1 MRKMIAMLLALLV
14 LAIMWLLSGCAE
26 LWGERANVVLRFSP
40 YSQESF
46 TKAAPEECF
55 TKLNV
60 MLFDAEGGKVFDKV
74 RTQTSDEEDFG
85 TLSLSLAEGTYTVVA
100 VGHSSIKSATIKSP
114 TAVQFTASDGEKLTD
129 TFNYC
134 GELTV
139 TSEKQEKTLR
149 MTRVAA
155 MFRLKLTDAKLP
167 ESFARMKFD
176 YTGGSANYNPSNGQG
191 ITKSTQ
197 SELRAKSAD
206 GIYEV
211 YTFPYLAE
219 SGVLQITASALDEQ
233 GNILVKH
240 VFKDV
245 PVRRNVITAYEG
257 AFFGD
262 MPGTVAGYTGTFV
275 VDPAWGEIN
284 TYTF

>member
-1 MRKMIAMLLALLV
+1 MKRYIAMLLALLL
-14 LAIMWLLSGCAE
+14 LAILWLLSGCTD

-40 YSQESF
+40 YVQGPF
-46 TKAAPEECF
+46 TKAAPAECF

-155 MFRLKLTDAKLP
+155 MFRLKLTDAKPP

-197 SELRAKSAD
+197 SELRAKSTD

-211 YTFPYLAE
+211 YTFPYLSE

-245 PVRRNVITAYEG
+245 PVRRNVITSYEG

>member
-1 MRKMIAMLLALLV
+1 MKRYIAMLLALSITLIV
-14 LAIMWLLSGCAE
+14 YGCTD
-26 LWGERANVVLRFSP
+26 LFDNMYNVVLRFSP
-40 YSQESF
+40 YSQDSF

-74 RTQTSDEEDFG
+74 RTQTSNEDGFG
-85 TLSLSLAEGTYTVVA
+85 TLSLSLSDGTYTVVA
-100 VGHSSIKSATIKSP
+100 VGHNSIKSATIKSP

-139 TSEKQEKTLR
+139 ASEKQEKTLR

-219 SGVLQITASALDEQ
+219 SGTLQITASAIDAE

-240 VFKDV
+240 TFKDV

-262 MPGTVAGYTGTFV
+262 MSGTVAGYTCTFV
-275 VDPAWGEIN
+275 VDPNWSEIN
-284 TYTF
+284 EYHY